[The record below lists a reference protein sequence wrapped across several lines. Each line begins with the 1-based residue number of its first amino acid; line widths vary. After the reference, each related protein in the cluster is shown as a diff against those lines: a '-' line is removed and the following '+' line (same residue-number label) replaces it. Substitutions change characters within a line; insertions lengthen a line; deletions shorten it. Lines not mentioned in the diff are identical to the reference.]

1 MSEPEAVD
9 IVDVDARAWVEA
21 AANDPVLYRERQV
34 TEIVLS
40 AIGLAPTLSANLVL
54 KGGTLMALAF
64 GTYLGRRAAGAFLT
78 VASGA

>member
-9 IVDVDARAWVEA
+9 IVDVDVRAWVEA
-21 AANDPVLYRERQV
+21 AANDPVLYRDRQV

-54 KGGTLMALAF
+54 KGEP
-64 GTYLGRRAAGAFLT
+64 
-78 VASGA
+78 